1 MPFPS
6 ILTKPAARRE
16 SDIVVDA
23 VGQMTD
29 KFPVFAS
36 LLDDKPQGIKAQSER
51 EEALMKFRMSDPW
64 S

>member
-1 MPFPS
+1 M
-6 ILTKPAARRE
+6 KPAARRE

-51 EEALMKFRMSDPW
+51 EEALMKFWMSDPW